1 MDDLGGELRSGL
13 HLELVTGIEPLFR
26 LFPLEQVLVATA
38 DVLVD
43 LRPKALDLVLV
54 PQEPRDVLAGVLARF
69 GREVPEASE
78 DLHPDAPTEPV
89 RIGFHDSPKHWVQ
102 VLAR

>member
-26 LFPLEQVLVATA
+26 LLPLEQVLVAPA

-43 LRPKALDLVLV
+43 LRPKPLDLVLV
-54 PQEPRDVLAGVLARF
+54 PQEPRDVLAGMLTGF
-69 GREVPEASE
+69 GREEPEASE
-78 DLHPDAPTEPV
+78 DLHPDAPPEPV
-89 RIGFHDSPKHWVQ
+89 RIGFHDPPKHGIQ